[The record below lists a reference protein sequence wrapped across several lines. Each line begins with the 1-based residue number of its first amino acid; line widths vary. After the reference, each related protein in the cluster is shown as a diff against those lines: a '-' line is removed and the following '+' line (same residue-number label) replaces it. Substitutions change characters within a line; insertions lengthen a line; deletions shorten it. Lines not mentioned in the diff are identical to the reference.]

1 MKVIDWIN
9 LAIMVAFFVCC
20 CYQAVYIPISWFK
33 KPKAHKPAELHRYAV
48 LIAARNEEV
57 VIPLLIESIKKQD
70 YPGELID
77 IYVMADNCTD
87 RTAEAAEKAGAK
99 VYERHN
105 LEKIG
110 KGFVMH
116 DLIENLKE
124 DGLFSRYDGFFI
136 FDADNVIRENYFT
149 EMNRYFS
156 DGYKIVTGY
165 RNSKNFGD
173 NWLTAGVGL
182 WFLRET
188 RYLNYPRCLVGSS
201 SAIGG
206 TGFCVARELLERYGG
221 WNFFTLTEDLEF
233 TSRVVSDG
241 YKIGFC
247 REAMLYDEQP
257 DEFRQSW
264 RQRLR
269 WSRGYLQML
278 AKYGGKLLKCIFKK
292 GLPTRF
298 AAYDILMNTIPP
310 ILMACIGLVVNIVN
324 MVSMIVAK
332 AGILE
337 IVMPLVKAI
346 LFGYAGLFAIGFIT
360 MISEWKYIHT
370 STPKKILYSFTFP
383 LFMFTFMPISIQ
395 ALFCK
400 VQWKPI
406 HHKLA
411 LSADRIEE
419 NF

>member
-1 MKVIDWIN
+1 MNVIDWIN
-9 LAIMVAFFVCC
+9 LGIMIAFFLCC
-20 CYQAVYIPISWFK
+20 FYQGVYIPVAWFK
-33 KPKAHKPAELHRYAV
+33 KPKAHKPEKMHRFAV
-48 LIAARNEEV
+48 LIAARNEEL
-57 VIPLLIESIKKQD
+57 VIPLLIESIRAQD
-70 YPGELID
+70 YPKELID

-87 RTAEAAEKAGAK
+87 RTAEVAENAGAK
-99 VYERHN
+99 VYERQN

-110 KGFVMH
+110 KGYVMH
-116 DLIENLKE
+116 DLIERIRS
-124 DGLFSRYDGFFI
+124 DGYFGQYDGFFI
-136 FDADNVIRENYFT
+136 FDADNVIRPDYFT
-149 EMNRYFS
+149 QMNRSFS
-156 DGYKIVTGY
+156 DGYSVVTGY

-173 NWLTAGVGL
+173 NWLTAGVAL

-206 TGFCVARELLERYGG
+206 TGFCVSRELLERYDG

-233 TSRVVSDG
+233 TSRVICDG

-247 REAMLYDEQP
+247 KDAMLYDEQP

-278 AKYGGKLLKCIFKK
+278 KKYGGKLLKNVFKRDC
-292 GLPTRF
+292 PTRF
-298 AAYDILMNTIPP
+298 AAYDILMNTVPP
-310 ILMACIGLVVNIVN
+310 ILMGGLALVTNVVNTVLLIVN
-324 MVSMIVAK
+324 G
-332 AGILE
+332 AGFLE
-337 IVMPLVKAI
+337 IAMPLLKAV
-346 LFGYAGLFAIGFIT
+346 LFTYAGLFAIGLIT

-370 STPKKILYSFTFP
+370 TTVRKILFTFTFP
-383 LFMFTFMPISIQ
+383 LFMFTLVPISIQ

-400 VQWKPI
+400 VEWKPI

-411 LSADRIEE
+411 LSRERIEE
-419 NF
+419 NY